1 MHDAARSHNLNPIK
15 IEKGQCRVTF
25 IKITNFM
32 SGKKQFGVWMDAHH
46 ATVVGKENVSEGDFI
61 VLGHVNNA
69 GAEGNSSE
77 NAANN
82 HEITLQHKFFKEIA
96 ALMQNV
102 DEILVTGTGDAQEQF
117 IKFLAE
123 TPQYKNAVAS
133 ETTSNKMSDERF
145 IEVIAAKF
153 N

>member
-1 MHDAARSHNLNPIK
+1 
-15 IEKGQCRVTF
+15 
-25 IKITNFM
+25 M
-32 SGKKQFGVWMDAHH
+32 SGKKEFGVWMDSHH
-46 ATVVGKENVSEGDFI
+46 ATVVGRENVTEGDFI
-61 VLGHVNNA
+61 VLGHVKNA

-102 DEILVTGTGDAQEQF
+102 DAIHVSGTGDAQEQF

-123 TPQYKNAVAS
+123 MPQYKNAKADES
-133 ETTSNKMSDERF
+133 TSTKMNDEKF
-145 IEVIAAKF
+145 IEMIAA
-153 N
+153 NYN